1 MLKNIFIYLFIFIS
15 VVVGTPIFAGSAVYT
30 YTPGGVSSTDPGV
43 LALELTLGEDYSS
56 ELLSFGIN
64 VPITQ
69 VESITIDSNNFHN
82 YIITDEYANSYLG
95 KSVVDGVTYYNNN
108 TFPELLAKFSDD
120 QNERVGLNFANGGSS
135 FDESSDDWVQSE
147 LLGKTITHMVINVTS
162 YSKSTT
168 GSFYNYSAEI
178 DIEFHYAAETS
189 HAEFFSSG
197 EVTVNDEISFVIKNG
212 PPDGGSAVYTYTPGG
227 GSSTDPGVI
236 DFTLDLGQYMSSDL
250 ISFGI
255 SVPITQVE
263 SITIND
269 DNFTDYIIADEWTN
283 SGRTVVDG
291 VTYYDNKTFAE
302 LVANFSDD
310 QVESVGFQF
319 ANGGSSFNESSD
331 VWVQS
336 ELLGKTITHMVINV
350 KSYSKSTTGS
360 FYNYSAEIDIEF
372 HYGGETDSD
381 SISSILDVGGNSDGT
396 KGFMYLRGYHWV
408 NSDWELLQEGTG
420 QTGMDYRGQQY
431 VVSTDDLSNWNKESP
446 FKLVLSYINSA
457 GIHYDS
463 TYYLFGGTANPVF
476 SYSVPDSDSDGVWD
490 TFDVHQGFNDTL
502 LDTYLTQN
510 GYAKTS
516 DISDLREGSVMIEVI
531 DGIATIDLEMEV
543 SDDLSSGSWI
553 ELDGS
558 ATMNIE
564 VDASTKFFR
573 FKMAD

>member
-15 VVVGTPIFAGSAVYT
+15 FVVVTPIFAGSAVYT
-30 YTPGGVSSTDPGV
+30 YTPGGGSSTDPGV

-69 VESITIDSNNFHN
+69 VESITIDSNNFHD
-82 YIITDEYANSYLG
+82 YIITDEWANSYLG

-120 QNERVGLNFANGGSS
+120 QNERVGLNFAYGNSS

-147 LLGKTITHMVINVTS
+147 LLGKTITHMVINV
-162 YSKSTT
+162 
-168 GSFYNYSAEI
+168 
-178 DIEFHYAAETS
+178 
-189 HAEFFSSG
+189 
-197 EVTVNDEISFVIKNG
+197 
-212 PPDGGSAVYTYTPGG
+212 
-227 GSSTDPGVI
+227 
-236 DFTLDLGQYMSSDL
+236 
-250 ISFGI
+250 
-255 SVPITQVE
+255 
-263 SITIND
+263 
-269 DNFTDYIIADEWTN
+269 
-283 SGRTVVDG
+283 
-291 VTYYDNKTFAE
+291 
-302 LVANFSDD
+302 
-310 QVESVGFQF
+310 
-319 ANGGSSFNESSD
+319 
-331 VWVQS
+331 
-336 ELLGKTITHMVINV
+336 
-350 KSYSKSTTGS
+350 KSYSKSTTDG

-476 SYSVPDSDSDGVWD
+476 SYSIPDSDSDGVWD
-490 TFDVHQGFNDTL
+490 TFDVHQGFNDSL

-564 VDASTKFFR
+564 ADASKKFFR

>member
-1 MLKNIFIYLFIFIS
+1 
-15 VVVGTPIFAGSAVYT
+15 
-30 YTPGGVSSTDPGV
+30 
-43 LALELTLGEDYSS
+43 
-56 ELLSFGIN
+56 
-64 VPITQ
+64 
-69 VESITIDSNNFHN
+69 
-82 YIITDEYANSYLG
+82 
-95 KSVVDGVTYYNNN
+95 
-108 TFPELLAKFSDD
+108 
-120 QNERVGLNFANGGSS
+120 
-135 FDESSDDWVQSE
+135 
-147 LLGKTITHMVINVTS
+147 MVINVTS

-227 GSSTDPGVI
+227 GSSTDPGVLALEL
-236 DFTLDLGQYMSSDL
+236 TLGEDYSSEL
-250 ISFGI
+250 LSFGI
-255 SVPITQVE
+255 NVPITQVE
-263 SITIND
+263 SITIDSN
-269 DNFTDYIIADEWTN
+269 NFHDYIITDEWAN
-283 SGRTVVDG
+283 SYLGKSVVDG
-291 VTYYDNKTFAE
+291 VTYYNNNTFPE
-302 LVANFSDD
+302 LLAKFSDD
-310 QVESVGFQF
+310 QNERVGLNF
-319 ANGGSSFNESSD
+319 AYGNSSFDESSD
-331 VWVQS
+331 DWLQS

-350 KSYSKSTTGS
+350 KSYSKSTTDG

-420 QTGMDYRGQQY
+420 QTGDDYRGQQY

-476 SYSVPDSDSDGVWD
+476 SYSIPDSDSDGVWD
-490 TFDVHQGFNDTL
+490 TFDVHQGFNDSL

-564 VDASTKFFR
+564 ADASKKFFR

>member
-1 MLKNIFIYLFIFIS
+1 M
-15 VVVGTPIFAGSAVYT
+15 
-30 YTPGGVSSTDPGV
+30 
-43 LALELTLGEDYSS
+43 
-56 ELLSFGIN
+56 
-64 VPITQ
+64 
-69 VESITIDSNNFHN
+69 
-82 YIITDEYANSYLG
+82 
-95 KSVVDGVTYYNNN
+95 DGVNYYNN
-108 TFPELLAKFSDD
+108 TFTAFTELLAKFSDD

-197 EVTVNDEISFVIKNG
+197 EVTVNDEILFVVKNG
-212 PPDGGSAVYTYTPGG
+212 PPDSGSAVYTYTPGG
-227 GSSTDPGVI
+227 GSSIDPGVI
-236 DFTLDLGQYMSSDL
+236 DFTLDLGQFESSDL

-269 DNFTDYIIADEWTN
+269 DNFTDYIIAEEWTN
-283 SGRTVVDG
+283 GGRTVVDG
-291 VTYYDNKTFAE
+291 VTYYDNKTFTE
-302 LVANFSDD
+302 LLANFSDD

-319 ANGGSSFNESSD
+319 ANSGRGFNESSD
-331 VWVQS
+331 DWVQS

-350 KSYSKSTTGS
+350 KSYSKTTTGS

-372 HYGGETDSD
+372 HYGGATDSD
-381 SISSILDVGGNSDGT
+381 SVSSILDVGGNSDGT

-420 QTGMDYRGQQY
+420 QTGDDYRGQQY
-431 VVSTDDLSNWNKESP
+431 VVSTTDDLSNWDKESP

-490 TFDVHQGFNDTL
+490 TFDVHQGFNDSL

-564 VDASTKFFR
+564 ADASKKFFR

>member
-1 MLKNIFIYLFIFIS
+1 
-15 VVVGTPIFAGSAVYT
+15 
-30 YTPGGVSSTDPGV
+30 
-43 LALELTLGEDYSS
+43 
-56 ELLSFGIN
+56 
-64 VPITQ
+64 
-69 VESITIDSNNFHN
+69 
-82 YIITDEYANSYLG
+82 
-95 KSVVDGVTYYNNN
+95 
-108 TFPELLAKFSDD
+108 
-120 QNERVGLNFANGGSS
+120 
-135 FDESSDDWVQSE
+135 
-147 LLGKTITHMVINVTS
+147 
-162 YSKSTT
+162 
-168 GSFYNYSAEI
+168 
-178 DIEFHYAAETS
+178 
-189 HAEFFSSG
+189 
-197 EVTVNDEISFVIKNG
+197 
-212 PPDGGSAVYTYTPGG
+212 
-227 GSSTDPGVI
+227 
-236 DFTLDLGQYMSSDL
+236 MSSDL

-350 KSYSKSTTGS
+350 TSYSKSTTGS